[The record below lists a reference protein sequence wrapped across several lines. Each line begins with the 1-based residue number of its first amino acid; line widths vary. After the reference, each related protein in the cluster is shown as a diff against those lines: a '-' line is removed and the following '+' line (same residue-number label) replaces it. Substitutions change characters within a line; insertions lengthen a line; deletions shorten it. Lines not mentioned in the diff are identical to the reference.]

1 LKETSG
7 KRNFIEQEGDTVAKE
22 KEVPHKSRE
31 RSR

>member
-7 KRNFIEQEGDTVAKE
+7 KRNFIEQEGDKKKE